1 LRLSIA
7 PKSHSMPKPSSP
19 SRRQPAS
26 ERKTARRR
34 WNTTK
39 CRGELS
45 EYAFVYKAAGLGFGV
60 ARPYSEGERFDF
72 ILISRG
78 WPEGDKLWRIQVK
91 STRAFLGDL
100 YRVMAQRRSRG
111 RWVTYLPTEIDFI
124 VVHVVPEDSWFV
136 IPIRDIIGRMNL
148 LFTPK
153 GKLQKGKLDGYREA
167 WHLLRPP
174 Q

>member
-1 LRLSIA
+1 
-7 PKSHSMPKPSSP
+7 MPKKKSP
-19 SRRQPAS
+19 PGRLAAS

-39 CRGELS
+39 CRRELS
-45 EYAFVYKAAGLGFGV
+45 EYAFAYKAASLGFGV

-91 STRAFLGDL
+91 STHAFLGDM
-100 YRVMAQRRSRG
+100 YRVMAQRRCAG
-111 RWVTYLPTEIDFI
+111 RWVTYLPSEIDFI
-124 VVHVVPEDSWFV
+124 VAHVVPEDSWFV
-136 IPIRDIIGRMNL
+136 VPIRDVLGKMNL
-148 LFTPK
+148 FFSPK
-153 GKLQKGKLDGYREA
+153 GRTQNRKLDGYREA

-174 Q
+174 K

>member
-1 LRLSIA
+1 
-7 PKSHSMPKPSSP
+7 MQKPSSSP
-19 SRRQPAS
+19 RRLSAP
-26 ERKTARRR
+26 ERKTGRRR

-45 EYAFVYKAAGLGFGV
+45 EYAFVYKAASLGFGV
-60 ARPYSEGERFDF
+60 ARPYSEGEQFDF

-91 STRAFLGDL
+91 STTAKLGAL
-100 YRVMAQRRSRG
+100 YRAMAQRRSRG

-136 IPIRDIIGRMNL
+136 LPIRDIVGRMNL

-153 GKLQKGKLDGYREA
+153 ERPQNGKLDGYREA
-167 WHLLRPP
+167 WHLLRAPK
-174 Q
+174 

>member
-1 LRLSIA
+1 M
-7 PKSHSMPKPSSP
+7 PEKKSPP
-19 SRRQPAS
+19 RRPPAS
-26 ERKTARRR
+26 EGKTARRR

-45 EYAFVYKAAGLGFGV
+45 EHAFVYKAASLGFGV
-60 ARPYSEGERFDF
+60 AKPYSEGERFDF

-100 YRVMAQRRSRG
+100 YRVMAQRRSAG

-124 VVHVVPEDSWFV
+124 VAHVVPEDSWFV
-136 IPIRDIIGRMNL
+136 IPIRSVPGRMNL
-148 LFTPK
+148 LFSPK
-153 GKLQKGKLDGYREA
+153 AKPQKGKLDQYREA
-167 WHLLRPP
+167 WDLLRPP
-174 Q
+174 KGGKTHVGTDL

>member
-1 LRLSIA
+1 
-7 PKSHSMPKPSSP
+7 MPKPSSP
-19 SRRQPAS
+19 PRRQPAS

-45 EYAFVYKAAGLGFGV
+45 EYAFVYKAASLGFGV

-111 RWVTYLPTEIDFI
+111 RWVTYLPTEVDFI
-124 VVHVVPEDSWFV
+124 IAHVVPEDSWFV

-148 LFTPK
+148 LFTPM
-153 GKLQKGKLDGYREA
+153 GKPQKGKLDAYREA

-174 Q
+174 KP